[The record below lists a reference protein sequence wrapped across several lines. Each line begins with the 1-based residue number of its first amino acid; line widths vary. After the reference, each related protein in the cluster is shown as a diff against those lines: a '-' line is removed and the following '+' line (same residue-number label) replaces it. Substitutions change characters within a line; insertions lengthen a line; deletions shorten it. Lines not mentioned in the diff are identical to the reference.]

1 MPTLKEIAQACGVSY
16 GTVSR
21 AFNPNASVK
30 PEVRARILK
39 YAQSVN
45 YTPDLMAQSLKKRR
59 TGIIGVILPTPQ
71 NSFSEVLFEF
81 NMNLLRSC
89 EIALKQRGYRLI
101 VSFASTPEEELTA
114 LQQSSGIHV
123 EGVLL
128 QPIDHSNEAMIRSM
142 QSTTAFIQCNGPF
155 YSDMDR
161 IYPEDYG
168 GTFTAVNYLLQ
179 RGHRRILCICGDV
192 RSRYFAQALA
202 ERGLTA
208 DPLQILSSNAD
219 EAEITKRLLEYR
231 PTAVF
236 AVAEE
241 CFPAYSAI
249 LSLGWRVPEQ
259 ISFLAYNDATWMR
272 LLGVSAIAHR
282 FDAFGEMIANRFAY
296 CIEQYA
302 DSRGFPEATRSTL
315 DMKLVERRSVRN
327 LADTAAVYPD

>member
-45 YTPDLMAQSLKKRR
+45 YTPNLMAQSLKKRR
-59 TGIIGVILPTPQ
+59 TGLIGVILPTPQ

-161 IYPEDYG
+161 IYPEDYD

-236 AVAEE
+236 AVAGEINRRHAHLTAE
-241 CFPAYSAI
+241 RFLHAAHHLRRAHESVQQQHAAP
-249 LSLGWRVPEQ
+249 G
-259 ISFLAYNDATWMR
+259 IS
-272 LLGVSAIAHR
+272 AHR
-282 FDAFGEMIANRFAY
+282 HIDRRPANFKLHPFAPIPYPSHPHYFGF
-296 CIEQYA
+296 
-302 DSRGFPEATRSTL
+302 
-315 DMKLVERRSVRN
+315 
-327 LADTAAVYPD
+327 

>member
-142 QSTTAFIQCNGPF
+142 QSTTAKDVANG
-155 YSDMDR
+155 
-161 IYPEDYG
+161 
-168 GTFTAVNYLLQ
+168 TTYLSVMEQNL
-179 RGHRRILCICGDV
+179 G
-192 RSRYFAQALA
+192 
-202 ERGLTA
+202 
-208 DPLQILSSNAD
+208 
-219 EAEITKRLLEYR
+219 
-231 PTAVF
+231 
-236 AVAEE
+236 AVA
-241 CFPAYSAI
+241 FSASAATCVPGI
-249 LSLGWRVPEQ
+249 LPRRWP
-259 ISFLAYNDATWMR
+259 
-272 LLGVSAIAHR
+272 SAA
-282 FDAFGEMIANRFAY
+282 
-296 CIEQYA
+296 
-302 DSRGFPEATRSTL
+302 
-315 DMKLVERRSVRN
+315 
-327 LADTAAVYPD
+327 